1 MNDYQETIDLYFEL
15 KGTPD
20 SSKESYMR
28 RMRAF
33 MLFIKN
39 TIIKLRNKLQ
49 LDTRISAHTLRH
61 CFATHSLENG
71 VDIVF
76 IQQMLGHKRLETT
89 QIYLHMTSKSMM
101 GIKSPIDT
109 SDGYLNA

>member
-1 MNDYQETIDLYFEL
+1 MFY
-15 KGTPD
+15 GSCV
-20 SSKESYMR
+20 SSV
-28 RMRAF
+28 
-33 MLFIKN
+33 
-39 TIIKLRNKLQ
+39 IKLCDKLQ
-49 LDTRISAHTLRH
+49 LDQRISAHTLRH

-109 SDGYLNA
+109 NDGCLNA